1 MRYLIFIL
9 LRLFL
14 FSAEAEL
21 YKWVDKNGETIYSD
35 EPPHDNAQPLVPPA
49 LTTTPAI
56 KYKPKAKAETQETK
70 PEEQQATLYTEFK
83 ITSPGH
89 NEAIRANAG
98 NITVKLAITPKL
110 DVKAGH
116 TISILVNSQTRI
128 EGNTGL
134 SVGLK
139 NIDRGTHSIQA
150 IIKNKQKKIIK
161 SSNSITIHL
170 QRFSKLHNK
179 PAP

>member
-1 MRYLIFIL
+1 MRLSLFIL
-9 LRLFL
+9 LSLFL
-14 FSAEAEL
+14 FSTQAEL
-21 YKWVDKNGETIYSD
+21 YKWVDKNGETMYSD

-56 KYKPKAKAETQETK
+56 KYKPKAKAETQEDK
-70 PEEQQATLYTEFK
+70 PEEKATRYSQFK

-89 NEAIRANAG
+89 NESLRANAG

-116 TISILVNSQTRI
+116 TVSILVNSQTRI

-179 PAP
+179 SAP